1 MQRFLLLLFVL
12 FSLSVLGNDTTKVCI
27 ASRITVPPKIDG
39 VLNESFWSDIKP
51 VSDFVMN
58 RPIEGGKPTQRTE
71 VRIAYDNKAVYVAAM
86 LYDNNPDSI
95 LHELGNRDDGL
106 NADYFRFVIDPY
118 NLRQDAFDF
127 GVYASGVQ
135 TDAKFTDP
143 TFNAV
148 WESAVK
154 IHDKGWSVEMKIPYS
169 AIRFPKKPIQEWA
182 FQTTR
187 NIRRLNEFDQWNLT
201 PSDAANAQVY
211 WGLLKGMESIQSPP
225 RLSITPYASA
235 YFERSPD
242 YASETEYHYANSF
255 SYNVGAD
262 LKYGI
267 DDRFTLDMTL
277 LPDFGQTQS
286 DNKVKNL
293 SYREINYNENR
304 SFFKESTDLFSK
316 NSLFYSR
323 RIGKTPTFFYSVLDS
338 LQEGETIEENPSQT
352 KLINAFKISG
362 RSNSGLGFGLFNAI
376 TNNMYAEL
384 QNQAGVRR
392 KVLTEPLTNYNVLV
406 LDQQINDYS
415 NFYFINTNVS
425 RSKKFN
431 DANVSG
437 AGFTF
442 ADKKNR
448 YAVDGNFALSQQLEK
463 DPTESNVYTSL
474 FGHKYFFGARKI
486 SGKYQFG
493 ISRTFT
499 GDTYNQL
506 DLGYYVLPN
515 YQNTRGYFTFLWF
528 KPWKKWLEGNL
539 NFSVDYSQNPQ
550 TKKQTLF
557 QLSIDGYANRVSY
570 NSYFFGGGYT
580 PTTGYDYNE
589 PRVPGKF
596 NKTIKLWY
604 AYAGISSDYRRKLA
618 VDFNFNPSNFIG
630 RFVGEG
636 FGIST
641 TIRYRFND
649 KFTLKL
655 INAYNY
661 DPYNLGVADYSNP
674 DTIIY
679 GLRIMNT
686 YENILSGK
694 YIFKNDMALT
704 LNARH
709 YWTTG
714 NYRKYLTL
722 MDNGDLVDNNVYS
735 GDNNFNYNVFNI
747 DFVYSWQFAPGS
759 NLSIVY
765 KNDIETQTSK
775 VTTDL
780 FDDMKHTISQPQTNS
795 ISIKVLYYLDYLSLK
810 RKSKA

>member
-1 MQRFLLLLFVL
+1 MIRIFCILFLLIDLKVYCT
-12 FSLSVLGNDTTKVCI
+12 DTTKVCV
-27 ASRITVPPKIDG
+27 ASRIASAPKIDG
-39 VLNESFWSDIKP
+39 TLNESFWTGIHA
-51 VSDFVMN
+51 VSDFIMN
-58 RPIEGGKPTQRTE
+58 RPIEGGSPTQRTE
-71 VRIAYDNKAVYVAAM
+71 VKIAYDNKAVYVGAM
-86 LYDNNPDSI
+86 LFDTHPDSI

-135 TDAKFTDP
+135 TDAKFTDV

-154 IHDKGWSVEMKIPYS
+154 INSQGWSVEMRIPYS
-169 AIRFPKKPIQEWA
+169 AIRFPKKDIQEWA
-182 FQTTR
+182 FQATR
-187 NIRRLNEFDQWNLT
+187 NIRRNHEFDQWTLT
-201 PSDAANAQVY
+201 PSTAANGLVY
-211 WGLLKGMESIQSPP
+211 WGRLTGIENIQTPP
-225 RLSITPYASA
+225 RLSVTPYASA
-235 YFERSPD
+235 YFERAPD
-242 YASETEYHYANSF
+242 YSSATEYHYSNSF

-293 SYREINYNENR
+293 SYREITYNENR
-304 SFFKESTDLFSK
+304 SFFKEGTDLFSK
-316 NSLFYSR
+316 NALFYSR

-338 LQEGETIEENPSQT
+338 LQEGESIEENPSQA

-362 RSNSGLGFGLFNAI
+362 RSNSGLGFGLFNAV

-384 QNQAGVRR
+384 QGKSGVVR

-406 LDQQINDYS
+406 LDQQVNDFS
-415 NFYFINTNVS
+415 NFYFINTNVT
-425 RSKKFN
+425 RDKKYTN
-431 DANVSG
+431 ANVTG
-437 AGFTF
+437 TGFTF

-448 YAVDGNFALSQQLEK
+448 WATDGSFALSQILEK
-463 DPTESNVYTSL
+463 NPSDPNVFSTT
-474 FGHKYFFGARKI
+474 FGHKYFIGARKI

-499 GDTYNQL
+499 GSTYNQL
-506 DLGYYVLPN
+506 DMGYYTVPN

-528 KPWKKWLEGNL
+528 KPWKKWLEGNM
-539 NFSVDYSQNPQ
+539 NFSVDYSENPQ
-550 TKKQTLF
+550 TKKQTFF
-557 QLSIDGYANRVSY
+557 QLAIDGYANRVSY

-580 PTTGYDYNE
+580 PLRGYDYNE
-589 PRVPGKF
+589 PRIPGRF
-596 NKTIKLWY
+596 HKTFKIWY
-604 AYAGISSDYRRKLA
+604 AYAGFSTDYRKKFA
-618 VDFNFNPSNFIG
+618 VDFNVNPSNFIG

-636 FGIST
+636 YVIST
-641 TIRYRFND
+641 TLRYRFND
-649 KFTLKL
+649 KFTLRL
-655 INAYNY
+655 TNSYNY

-686 YENILSGK
+686 YENVLSGK

-722 MDNGDLVDNNVYS
+722 LENGDLVDNHVYS
-735 GDNNFNYNVFNI
+735 INNDFNYNVFNI

-765 KNDIETQTSK
+765 KNAIETQTDKITSG
-775 VTTDL
+775 L
-780 FDDMKHTISQPQTNS
+780 FDDFKRTVREPQSNS
-795 ISIKVLYYLDYLSLK
+795 ISIKILYYLDYLSVK
-810 RKSKA
+810 RKSHA